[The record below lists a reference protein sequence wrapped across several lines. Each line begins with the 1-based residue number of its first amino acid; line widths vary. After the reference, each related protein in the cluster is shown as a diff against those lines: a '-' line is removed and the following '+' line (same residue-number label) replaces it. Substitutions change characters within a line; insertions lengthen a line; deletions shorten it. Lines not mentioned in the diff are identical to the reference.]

1 VAARVRADDPRVAPL
16 VEAYTDFHWGYDP
29 EELIHVD
36 DPILPDVAGIGRLI
50 ALHVG
55 ENGES
60 ELMFPQGST
69 KATRSY
75 IAYDPAHPC
84 DRIHLVVPKA
94 DRRKAAGLYRR
105 ARRSLQR
112 PLADI
117 AEDVGGR
124 QARQP
129 YPALMGVD
137 LGVVKEVI
145 YLTSKK
151 GDGLSYYIHEFGEES
166 GVRPHLAVDQDG
178 RFWLLGGNYTCPRP
192 GITD

>member
-1 VAARVRADDPRVAPL
+1 L
-16 VEAYTDFHWGYDP
+16 VEAYSDFHWGFAP

-36 DPILPDVAGIGRLI
+36 DLFLPDVVGIGNLI

-55 ENGES
+55 EHGES
-60 ELMFPQGST
+60 KLLFPQGKTQLS
-69 KATRSY
+69 RSY

-84 DRIHLVVPKA
+84 DRIHLIVPKMDQRVA
-94 DRRKAAGLYRR
+94 QGFYRR
-105 ARRSLQR
+105 ARYSSHR
-112 PLADI
+112 PLSEI
-117 AEDVGGR
+117 AAEVGGR

-129 YPALMGVD
+129 YPERKGVD
-137 LGVVKEVI
+137 LGVVREVI

-166 GVRPHLAVDQDG
+166 GIRPHLVIDQDG
-178 RFWLLGGNYTCPRP
+178 RFTLVGGNYTCPRP

>member
-1 VAARVRADDPRVAPL
+1 MSARVRPDDPRVAPL
-16 VEAYTDFHWGYDP
+16 VEAYSDFHWGFNP

-36 DPILPDVAGIGRLI
+36 DPILPDVVGIGHLI

-55 ENGES
+55 ERGES
-60 ELMFPQGST
+60 KLSFPQGST
-69 KATRSY
+69 QRGRSY

-84 DRIHLVVPKA
+84 DRIHLIVPKA
-94 DRRKAAGLYRR
+94 DQRSAQALYRR
-105 ARRSLQR
+105 AQRSLQR
-112 PLADI
+112 PLSEI
-117 AEDVGGR
+117 AEEVGGR

-129 YPALMGVD
+129 YPDLRGVD
-137 LGVVKEVI
+137 LGVVREVI

-166 GVRPHLAVDQDG
+166 GIRPHLVIDQDG
-178 RFWLLGGNYTCPRP
+178 RFTLVGGNYTCPKP